1 MKIMN
6 SHSGVFNNVD
16 NLFALSVLHGTLDP
30 GKAKIE
36 QFKEKHTMFVDHLNG
51 QASCLRLRYFQFVC
65 VLFIAIIKF
74 IM

>member
-16 NLFALSVLHGTLDP
+16 TLLALPVLHGALDP
-30 GKAKIE
+30 GKAKME
-36 QFKEKHTMFVDHLNG
+36 QVKEKHSIFVDHLNG
-51 QASCLRLRYFQFVC
+51 QASCLCLLYFQFVC